1 MLVRE
6 RAALTLDQD
15 SAVLGWKGVS
25 HLAPMLCYAAPGLTT
40 LIGYLNHLVFASVP
54 DCTRSCWQ
62 KSHSNKLNTCFYSE
76 PSGVAQFEPKQ
87 VASFGP
93 K

>member
-54 DCTRSCWQ
+54 DCTRNCWQ
-62 KSHSNKLNTCFYSE
+62 KSHSNNITDSIGQQGRNYKFLHFF
-76 PSGVAQFEPKQ
+76 PGHGVF
-87 VASFGP
+87 
-93 K
+93 